1 MVFTAFKQAKHF
13 LGIGDISV
21 EKLKAR
27 YSQDAYYLNVQ
38 GVDVRIKESG
48 QGEPLLVLHGFS
60 ASADTWDGWRKEL
73 SDQFRVIAIDVPP
86 FAITGPKP
94 RLMWW
99 CILLMPLSKN

>member
-13 LGIGDISV
+13 LGIGDISA

-60 ASADTWDGWRKEL
+60 AVGRYLGWLAQGAKRP
-73 SDQFRVIAIDVPP
+73 I
-86 FAITGPKP
+86 
-94 RLMWW
+94 
-99 CILLMPLSKN
+99 